1 MAHEMKGLL
10 CAVLLWGTS
19 ATALAAPA
27 LPGGIIHDLDTA
39 EQALS
44 QGRLERV
51 VEHAGSQAE
60 RLTSGNAAD
69 RYASALY
76 RQLVAS
82 ALTQQKRYAEAAEQ
96 LALAQR
102 SVEAGTVQARRWLQ
116 EEARLHHAAGQH
128 ELAITRL
135 GQWLEG
141 SAGEGSADSATS
153 ERWRM
158 VGWLARQERWQE
170 AAAQLD
176 KARDYGQ
183 PSGAWRRELALAVDM
198 HAGRMQSAL
207 DALVSELNAQSDAA
221 GWRKAAGIAQR
232 AGRSDVAAGI
242 WDTGWQLGKLDR
254 PADYWQLVDLHLAGG
269 TPARAAELLEA
280 GLAEGRVVRSELSL
294 RLRAAAWRQ
303 ARKPSQALAAQRA
316 LAQHTRRADEW
327 RTLGQLAYAW
337 GEDDRAKS
345 AFERAVALGDTRA
358 EKWLAGV

>member
-10 CAVLLWGTS
+10 CALLLWGTS
-19 ATALAAPA
+19 ATALAVPA
-27 LPGGIIHDLDTA
+27 LSGGIIRDLDAA
-39 EQALS
+39 EQALA

-51 VEHAGSQAE
+51 VEHAGNQAE

-82 ALTQQKRYAEAAEQ
+82 ALMQQKRYADAAEQ
-96 LALAQR
+96 LAQAQH
-102 SVEAGTVQARRWLQ
+102 SVEADTAQARRWLQ

-128 ELAITRL
+128 DLAITRL

-141 SAGEGSADSATS
+141 SADSATS
-153 ERWRM
+153 QHERWRM
-158 VGWLARQERWQE
+158 VGWLARQERWKE

-176 KARDYGQ
+176 QARDDGQ
-183 PSGAWRRELALAVDM
+183 PSDTGQRELALAVDLN
-198 HAGRMQSAL
+198 AGRMQSAL
-207 DALVSELNAQSDAA
+207 EALVSELNAQSDAA
-221 GWRKAAGIAQR
+221 SWRKAAGIAQR
-232 AGRSDVAAGI
+232 AGRVDVAAGI
-242 WDTGWQLGKLDR
+242 WDTGWRLGRLDR

-294 RLRAAAWRQ
+294 RLRATAWRQ
-303 ARKPSQALAAQRA
+303 ARKPSRALAAQRA

-358 EKWLAGV
+358 DKWLAGF

>member
-1 MAHEMKGLL
+1 MKGLL

-19 ATALAAPA
+19 AAALAAPA
-27 LPGGIIHDLDTA
+27 LSGGIIRDLDAA
-39 EQALS
+39 EQALA

-51 VEHAGSQAE
+51 VEHAGNQAD

-76 RQLVAS
+76 RQLIAS
-82 ALTQQKRYAEAAEQ
+82 ALTQQKRYADAAEQ
-96 LALAQR
+96 LAQAQD
-102 SVEAGTVQARRWLQ
+102 SVEAGTAQARRWLQ

-128 ELAITRL
+128 DLAITRL

-141 SAGEGSADSATS
+141 SAGSATS

-158 VGWLARQERWQE
+158 VDWLARQERWQE

-176 KARDYGQ
+176 KARDDGQ
-183 PSGAWRRELALAVDM
+183 ASDAGKRELALAVDLN
-198 HAGRMQSAL
+198 AGRMQSAL

-232 AGRSDVAAGI
+232 AGRSGVAAGI
-242 WDTGWQLGKLDR
+242 WDTGWQLGRLDR

-294 RLRAAAWRQ
+294 RLRATAWRQ
-303 ARKPSQALAAQRA
+303 ARKPSRALATQRA

-337 GEDDRAKS
+337 GEDDQAKS
-345 AFERAVALGDTRA
+345 AFEHAVALGDTRA
-358 EKWLAGV
+358 EKWLAGF